1 MQYRLPLINH
11 SQPNRTLKVN
21 PSTAFD
27 AIAGSYDDTFTNTA
41 VGRLQ
46 RASVY
51 DLMVPYLRDEQC
63 QRILEINCGSGQDAC
78 WLAQQEK
85 TVLATDISPE
95 MIAVAADKRQQLT
108 KEQQDRLRLQTLSAT
123 ELSSLQEEA
132 PYDLIF
138 SNFGGLNCLSPQE
151 LPLFLEDAA
160 KLLRP
165 GGHLVMVVMGRFCWW
180 ESLYFSLKGDWRKAW
195 RRRKRTAT
203 AAPLDEHTSI
213 STWYYSP
220 LDFTTQAP
228 PALTQKQ
235 LNPIGFWV
243 PPSYLDPFFA
253 KRPKVL
259 QLLHQLEEKTKR
271 FAGLARGA
279 DHYFLVMG
287 R

>member
-1 MQYRLPLINH
+1 MKHP
-11 SQPNRTLKVN
+11 
-21 PSTAFD
+21 TAFD
-27 AIAGSYDDTFTNTA
+27 AIAGSYDDTFTNTT

-51 DLMVPYLRDEQC
+51 DLLVPYLRDAQC

-78 WLAQQEK
+78 WLVQQEK

-95 MIAVAADKRQQLT
+95 MMAVAAAKRQQLT
-108 KEQQDRLRLQTLSAT
+108 VEQQGRLQLQTLSAT
-123 ELSSLQEEA
+123 DLSSLEEEA
-132 PYDLIF
+132 PFDLIF

-151 LPLFLEDAA
+151 LTNFLQDAT

-165 GGHLVMVVMGRFCWW
+165 GGHLVMVIMGRFCWW
-180 ESLYFSLKGDWRKAW
+180 ESLYFTLKGNWQKAW

-203 AAPLDEHTSI
+203 DAPLDEHTSI
-213 STWYYSP
+213 PTWYYSP
-220 LDFTTQAP
+220 SDFTTQAP
-228 PALTQKQ
+228 KSLTQKQ

-259 QLLHQLEEKTKR
+259 QFLQRLEEKTKR

-287 R
+287 GW

>member
-1 MQYRLPLINH
+1 M
-11 SQPNRTLKVN
+11 N

-51 DLMVPYLRDEQC
+51 DLMTPYFRDAQC

-78 WLAQQEK
+78 WLVQQGK
-85 TVLATDISPE
+85 TVLATDISAE
-95 MIAVAADKRQQLT
+95 MIAVAAAKRQQL
-108 KEQQDRLRLQTLSAT
+108 KEEPQGRLRLQTLSAT
-123 ELSSLQEEA
+123 NLSSLKEEA
-132 PYDLIF
+132 PFDLIF

-151 LPLFLEDAA
+151 LARFLVDAA

-180 ESLYFSLKGDWRKAW
+180 ESLYFTSKGNWQKAW

-203 AAPLDEHTSI
+203 DASLDEHTSI
-213 STWYYSP
+213 PTWYYSP
-220 LDFTTQAP
+220 SDFTTKAP
-228 PALTQKQ
+228 KNLSQKQ

-253 KRPKVL
+253 KRPKLL
-259 QLLHQLEEKTKR
+259 QLLQRLEEKTKR
-271 FAGLARGA
+271 YAGLARGA

>member
-1 MQYRLPLINH
+1 MKH
-11 SQPNRTLKVN
+11 TS
-21 PSTAFD
+21 AFD

-51 DLMVPYLRDEQC
+51 DLVAPYLRNEQC
-63 QRILEINCGSGQDAC
+63 RHILEVNCGSGQDAF
-78 WLAQQEK
+78 WLTQQGK
-85 TVLATDISPE
+85 TVFATDISAE
-95 MIAVAADKRQQLT
+95 MIAVAAVKRRKLPTDQQ
-108 KEQQDRLRLQTLSAT
+108 KRLRLQTLSAT
-123 ELSSLQEEA
+123 DISSIKEEG
-132 PYDLIF
+132 PFDLIF

-151 LPLFLEDAA
+151 LTPFLEDAA
-160 KLLRP
+160 QLLRP

-180 ESLYFSLKGDWRKAW
+180 ETLYFTLKGAWQKAW

-203 AAPLDEHTSI
+203 DAPLDENTSI
-213 STWYYSP
+213 PTWYYSP
-220 LDFTTQAP
+220 SDFTTKAP
-228 PALTQKQ
+228 KGLTQKQ

-253 KRPKVL
+253 SRPKLLRV
-259 QLLHQLEEKTKR
+259 LHQLEEKTKL
-271 FAGLARGA
+271 FSGLAGGA

>member
-1 MQYRLPLINH
+1 M
-11 SQPNRTLKVN
+11 N

-51 DLMVPYLRDEQC
+51 DLVAPYLGDAQC

-78 WLAQQEK
+78 WLVQQEK

-95 MIAVAADKRQQLT
+95 MMAVAAAKRQQLT
-108 KEQQDRLRLQTLSAT
+108 GDQQDRLRLQTLSAT
-123 ELSSLQEEA
+123 ELSSLKGEPA
-132 PYDLIF
+132 FDLIF
-138 SNFGGLNCLSPQE
+138 SNFGGLNCLSPEE
-151 LPLFLEDAA
+151 LPRFLEDAA

-180 ESLYFSLKGDWRKAW
+180 ESLYFTLKGNWRKAW

-203 AAPLDEHTSI
+203 NAPLDEHISI
-213 STWYYSP
+213 PTWYYSP
-220 LDFTTQAP
+220 SDFTTKAP
-228 PALTQKQ
+228 RGLTKKQ

-259 QLLHQLEEKTKR
+259 QLLDELEEKTKR

-287 R
+287 SQLK